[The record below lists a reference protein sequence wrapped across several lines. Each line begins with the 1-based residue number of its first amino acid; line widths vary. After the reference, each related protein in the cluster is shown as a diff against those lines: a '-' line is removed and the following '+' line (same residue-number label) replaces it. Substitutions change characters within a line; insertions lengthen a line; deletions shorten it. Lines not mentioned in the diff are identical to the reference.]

1 MTYSKEMLFLV
12 TMMTIRVN
20 IKASLISIR
29 IIRIRIRLI
38 RISNNIED

>member
-1 MTYSKEMLFLV
+1 MLFLV

>member
-38 RISNNIED
+38 RISNNIEG

>member
-1 MTYSKEMLFLV
+1 MNYAQEMLFLV

-38 RISNNIED
+38 RISNNNEG

>member
-38 RISNNIED
+38 RISNNFED